1 MEGFGDTRPPLG
13 DGKVLEK
20 MCWGVAGYAEGC
32 GLRITNQSR
41 SVCTGGIFH
50 QVIDIGSCG
59 F

>member
-41 SVCTGGIFH
+41 SVCIEDIFH
-50 QVIDIGSCG
+50 QEIDDGLYG